1 MLVHWHVQF
10 FMKIIHHMTDAST
23 PPYPFP
29 FLFSFINVRAPLV
42 CVRARVLLLLLLL
55 LLLLALERDRN
66 DELLFGRMNC
76 LIRKDELPY

>member
-29 FLFSFINVRAPLV
+29 FLFSFINVRAPPV
-42 CVRARVLLLLLLL
+42 CVRARVLILLLT
-55 LLLLALERDRN
+55 
-66 DELLFGRMNC
+66 
-76 LIRKDELPY
+76 